1 MHRFSAKGHKKRH
14 LHALIPYSVSQEN
27 YGTRRMMRE
36 ISAQEITEVVKDLCI
51 DANYN
56 LGEDILSAFERAI
69 KTEESPT
76 GRGVLKELIENA
88 RIAREEKAPICQDC
102 GLAVVFLEI
111 GQDVHITGGDL
122 KEAIN
127 KGVRQGYE
135 QGYLRKSACNPI
147 TRKNTGDNTP
157 AIIHLDIVPGDTVK
171 ITVAP
176 KGGGSENMSRVTM
189 LTPAAGME
197 GIKDFVVHRVK
208 ESGSNPCPPT
218 IIGIGVGGT
227 LERSAIL
234 AKKALLRSL
243 GQRNPD
249 PELAKIEEEIL
260 VRIKNLGIG
269 PMGYG
274 GTTTS
279 LDVFLEMEPC
289 HIASLPVAVNVQCHA
304 ARHKEA
310 VI

>member
-1 MHRFSAKGHKKRH
+1 
-14 LHALIPYSVSQEN
+14 
-27 YGTRRMMRE
+27 MMRE
-36 ISAQEITEVVKDLCI
+36 ISAQEITKVVKDLCI

-56 LGEDILSAFERAI
+56 LGEDVLSAFKRAI
-69 KTEESPT
+69 KTEESST
-76 GRGVLKELIENA
+76 GKAVLKELLENA
-88 RIAREEKAPICQDC
+88 RIAREEKVPICQDC

-127 KGVRQGYE
+127 KGVRQGYG

-157 AIIHLDIVPGDTVK
+157 AIIHLDIVPGDTLK
-171 ITVAP
+171 ITVVP
-176 KGGGSENMSRVTM
+176 KGGGSENMSTVTM

-197 GIKDFVVHRVK
+197 GIKDFVVQRVK

-227 LERSAIL
+227 FERSAIL

-260 VRIKNLGIG
+260 VQIKNLGIG